1 MDLNELYYRYEAAEN
16 AVRRAPDPHSRIMAV
31 AALSRAFYALGHAIG
46 VPYHNNR
53 TLRAMRRNN
62 IRTLQPGQEPPEF
75 HRFRNNA
82 WERRAEAA
90 IRELKRRYRAA
101 TISIMP
107 SLPRNMQEEILL
119 KLGSVF

>member
-1 MDLNELYYRYEAAEN
+1 MDLNELYYRYEAAED

-31 AALSRAFYALGHAIG
+31 AALTRAFYALGQAIG

-53 TLRAMRRNN
+53 TLRRMAREEGRPNN
-62 IRTLQPGQEPPEF
+62 YG
-75 HRFRNNA
+75 FRNNV
-82 WERRAEAA
+82 WERNSRAA
-90 IRELKRRYRAA
+90 IGELKRRYRAA

-119 KLGSVF
+119 KMGTVFRG